1 MYLKFS
7 CTYTLVGE
15 VKVSVVAFKQA
26 PKELKPNDV
35 RDLPAGYVKSEYP
48 EVWDLLRTYSI
59 LYLWRLG

>member
-1 MYLKFS
+1 M
-7 CTYTLVGE
+7 
-15 VKVSVVAFKQA
+15 SVVAFKQA